1 MQSDTLLLQSIL
13 DRISMLD
20 AKVDHISERQVII
33 GERLDSH
40 LKAEPATK
48 SSFSNIL
55 GVLKTWVLPIVLAIF
70 LLGRHSIEYTAQPMR
85 QYPPNVLIGS
95 ASDDTFI
102 ANKNKKIDSV
112 LLNQIMKAVKP

>member
-1 MQSDTLLLQSIL
+1 MAT
-13 DRISMLD
+13 MD
-20 AKVDHISERQVII
+20 AKIDTITEKQAIISEKV
-33 GERLDSH
+33 DSH
-40 LKAEPATK
+40 IKSSEPATK

-70 LLGRHSIEYTAQPMR
+70 LLGRQSVEYTAQPMR